1 MKLQIHLE
9 MPTGTVA
16 RFFVRKGFG
25 FIKPDDSEEEIFV
38 HHSALGGNGFKT
50 LADGEA
56 VEYEVDGNASRSME
70 NPRWETSCYQRHR
83 TRRSRSARCPEGR
96 PEVQRRQG

>member
-56 VEYEVDGNASRSME
+56 VEYEVDDSGGKPRRGERPQAERS
-70 NPRWETSCYQRHR
+70 C
-83 TRRSRSARCPEGR
+83 
-96 PEVQRRQG
+96 